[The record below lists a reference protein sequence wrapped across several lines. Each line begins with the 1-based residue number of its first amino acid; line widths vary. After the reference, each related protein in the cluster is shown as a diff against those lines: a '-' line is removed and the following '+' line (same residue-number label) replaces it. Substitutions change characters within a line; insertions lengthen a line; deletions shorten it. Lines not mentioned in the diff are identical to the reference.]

1 MTVCECSR
9 VKF

>member
-9 VKF
+9 V